1 VICNVFLRGISTRD
15 VAGALKPLLGTTISA
30 SAVSR
35 ITKRLNHNVKEFHQR
50 SLFPRGSA
58 AHGLLPPPLPA
69 GYGWTAERFSLFP
82 VLALVAGV
90 FAYASSVMCYT
101 FGFFPLNFILRN
113 RVKCSWGFFPRQA
126 SHGLFMLVFGLLIVL
141 VAIRP
146 LIISRGRKHIE
157 KVLEYV
163 LLGLGVLQFLIGLFA
178 IMDR

>member
-1 VICNVFLRGISTRD
+1 MIFVLLCLLLFLVPSVLNEIIDISMAVAVF
-15 VAGALKPLLGTTISA
+15 A
-30 SAVSR
+30 AV
-35 ITKRLNHNVKEFHQR
+35 
-50 SLFPRGSA
+50 
-58 AHGLLPPPLPA
+58 GLLT
-69 GYGWTAERFSLFP
+69 YGTVTTLYTKRFSLFP

-101 FGFFPLNFILRN
+101 FGFFPLNFILGN

-146 LIISRGRKHIE
+146 LYISRERKHIE

-163 LLGLGVLQFLIGLFA
+163 LLGLGVLQFLVGLFA